1 MQILVGVK
9 EPFGKV
15 HGPGMLLRCGEELH
29 LIKVHP
35 QVDECF
41 QTLNHDCVDCH
52 TLWKGLFQHL
62 EQTWQQVLGL
72 SSLCL

>member
-15 HGPGMLLRCGEELH
+15 HGPGMLLRCGEEPH

-52 TLWKGLFQHL
+52 TLW
-62 EQTWQQVLGL
+62 
-72 SSLCL
+72 